1 MWRMWKRLIITVQSV
16 GLLEDEPRGARP
28 QWRQRGELK
37 KGGVS

>member
-1 MWRMWKRLIITVQSV
+1 MEDVEEADHNCAVS

-37 KGGVS
+37 KGGAG